1 MNVQT
6 NPNWRKIVL
15 VDANSFRYI
24 PTGWYIAELKNIT
37 VSEKKSGYAEAHL
50 HFDILMGPQ
59 SGKRVSATVALQT
72 TLIPGARL
80 WKFAEALLES
90 KLTKHVDKHN
100 RFNLDNLLGLRAK
113 VKVASLDQNGQV
125 DSVVVDARPLTDE
138 DKRLLQSE
146 QSEKEEEKQLS

>member
-6 NPNWRKIVL
+6 DSTWRKIVE
-15 VDANSFRYI
+15 VNPNSFRYI
-24 PTGWYIAELKNIT
+24 PTGWYLAELKNIT

-50 HFDILMGPQ
+50 HFDILVGPQ
-59 SGKRVSATVALQT
+59 AGKRVSATVALQT

-90 KLTKHVDKHN
+90 KLTKHVDKNN

-113 VKVASLDQNGQV
+113 VKVATLDENGQV
-125 DSVVVDARPLTDE
+125 DSVVVDAKALTDE
-138 DKRLLQSE
+138 DKRLLE
-146 QSEKEEEKQLS
+146 SEKEEERQLS